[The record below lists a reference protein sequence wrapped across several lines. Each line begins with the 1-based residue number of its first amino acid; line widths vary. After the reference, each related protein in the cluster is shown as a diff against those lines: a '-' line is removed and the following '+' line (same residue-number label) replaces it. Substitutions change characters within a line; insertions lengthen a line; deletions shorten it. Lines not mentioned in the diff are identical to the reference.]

1 MIKRSGWNYVDII
14 LLPWFYKINHC
25 PQRGKLIQNSFLL
38 EIFLENTVNKNT
50 WMCFTFA
57 YFVKYILQNYRAYSF
72 CGTIEYMAPEVVE
85 GGSSGHDFVST
96 FLFYLY
102 STVDW
107 WTFISAHPVFINLE
121 CNTPHRVVFC

>member
-1 MIKRSGWNYVDII
+1 MIKQSRSNSVDIVHAS
-14 LLPWFYKINHC
+14 LKIK
-25 PQRGKLIQNSFLL
+25 KLIQNSFLI
-38 EIFLENTVNKNT
+38 EFFFFFLENTVIKNI
-50 WMCFTFA
+50 WISFNFA
-57 YFVKYILQNYRAYSF
+57 YFVKHVFQNYRAYSF

-107 WTFISAHPVFINLE
+107 GILSVLILSL
-121 CNTPHRVVFC
+121 